1 MDDKPVTRYD
11 PKVHGEIP
19 KRFLN
24 CAKGDLAE
32 SQRRWVATVE
42 WRASFG
48 GSGLEYLLEH
58 PPHNFEAIKACYPQY
73 VHGMSKSGS
82 YIYIERPGLAD
93 MKALLEVLTAIRQQN
108 ISRIDLFAENSAHAD
123 SPKFFIRCFVL
134 FLCKKENGLDDILE
148 YYVYVT
154 EWIWA
159 VLDTR
164 EDGKVS
170 KDPRIKLNY
179 FTLKASSG
187 TA

>member
-1 MDDKPVTRYD
+1 MDDKPVTPYD

-108 ISRIDLFAENSAHAD
+108 ISRIDLFAENSAHVD
-123 SPKFFIRCFVL
+123 SPKLVFSSLFCFVSVQKGEWVGRHSRI
-134 FLCKKENGLDDILE
+134 LCLRDRVDLGGFG
-148 YYVYVT
+148 YSRG
-154 EWIWA
+154 
-159 VLDTR
+159 R
-164 EDGKVS
+164 EG
-170 KDPRIKLNY
+170 
-179 FTLKASSG
+179 
-187 TA
+187 